1 MTTTLQNIIADGPDQ
16 LHILADFD
24 STLTRAFVNGKKSGA
39 LIQILYHEGYLTE
52 HYQQQA
58 NVDHDYYLPI
68 EKDETLSFEYRKA
81 MMQEWWT
88 KHKSL
93 LVAEGL
99 TKDHIIQ
106 AMHSSNIQL
115 RDGYQTFFSLLYDHH
130 IPLVIL
136 SAGGLGT
143 LSIQQYLENQGVF
156 YDNISLIGNE
166 FTWDQHGKA
175 IGRKEPLIHSL
186 NKDETILQAFPE
198 VYSQI
203 ESRKNVILLG
213 DNPNDTKMIDG
224 FDYKNLIK
232 IGFLNSDTDKYIDKF
247 REVYDIVITD
257 DGNLD
262 AVNEMLEEI
271 VKNPR

>member
-1 MTTTLQNIIADGPDQ
+1 MTTTLQNIIADWPDQ

-24 STLTRAFVNGKKSGA
+24 STLTRAFVNGKKSWA

-93 LVAEGL
+93 LVAEWL

-136 SAGGLGT
+136 SAWGLGT

-156 YDNISLIGNE
+156 YDNISLIWNE

-232 IGFLNSDTDKYIDKF
+232 IWFLNSDTDKYIDKF